1 MQAPEY
7 REGFEQLRLRFIQY
21 CNHQHPLGN
30 GSIQFC
36 NHQLPPTFAIGFP
49 EQRRLLGGLMATPT
63 VRLISECFIKPKFTS
78 EETKEPCY
86 LTPWDLAMLSVN
98 YIQKG
103 LLFSKPPAVDD
114 PQNFMATLL
123 DRLKDS
129 LALTLDHFY
138 PLAGRLATKK
148 EDSPPSYVV
157 FVDCN
162 NSPGAKFIHAA
173 ADMTISDILSPI
185 YVPQVIQSFF
195 DHDRVINHDGHTLS
209 LLSIQVTELVD
220 GIFIGCSINHSMVD
234 GTSFWH
240 FFNAWSEVFTAQEK
254 NSSISL
260 SRPPILK
267 RWFPD
272 GYGPIINLPFT
283 HHDEFISRFEAPVLR
298 ERIFHFSSESI
309 AKLKAKA
316 NAQCNSNKIS
326 SFQALSALV
335 WRSITRARCF
345 PHEQVTSCR
354 LATGNRT
361 RLDPPLPE
369 NYFGNSIQTAVVGHT
384 DKAVRGWLESWFQS
398 HFIYQLG
405 LFFDPNSVM
414 MGSSPRFN
422 KYGIEF
428 GLGKGLAVRSG
439 YAHKFDGKVSCYP
452 GREGGGSID
461 LEVCL
466 PPNSMS
472 ALESNQE
479 FMEAKG
485 RQKQPFLARF
495 SSAWLLLAAGGN
507 ITPQDSKAM
516 RIHSF
521 ELYLLV
527 LICNSTM
534 RYQSTN
540 YLAVLQ
546 ITSKNAE
553 GESANNYMIVLTD
566 EGLVKHFM
574 EARFSSLILLL
585 KNENIFSFISPYNL
599 RKKPSIFLFNLVEKK
614 LK

>member
-1 MQAPEY
+1 
-7 REGFEQLRLRFIQY
+7 
-21 CNHQHPLGN
+21 
-30 GSIQFC
+30 
-36 NHQLPPTFAIGFP
+36 
-49 EQRRLLGGLMATPT
+49 
-63 VRLISECFIKPKFTS
+63 
-78 EETKEPCY
+78 
-86 LTPWDLAMLSVN
+86 MLSVN

-162 NSPGAKFIHAA
+162 NSPGAKFIYAA
-173 ADMTISDILSPI
+173 LSNH
-185 YVPQVIQSFF
+185 FF
-195 DHDRVINHDGHTLS
+195 DHDRVINHDGYTLS

-240 FFNAWSEVFTAQEK
+240 FFNAFSEVFTAQEK
-254 NSSISL
+254 NSSYHCHAHPSSSAGFL
-260 SRPPILK
+260 MAM
-267 RWFPD
+267 
-272 GYGPIINLPFT
+272 
-283 HHDEFISRFEAPVLR
+283 FISRFEAPVLR

-316 NAQCNSNKIS
+316 NAECNSNKIS

-345 PHEQVTSCR
+345 PHEQETSCR
-354 LATGNRT
+354 LAINNRT

-369 NYFGNSIQTAVVGHT
+369 NYFGNSIQTVRGIATAGELLEHDLGWAAWLLHQAVVGHT

-405 LFFDPNSVM
+405 LFFDPNSIM

-428 GLGKGLAVRSG
+428 GLGKGLALRSG
-439 YAHKFDGKVSCYP
+439 YAHMFDGKVSCYP

-479 FMEAKG
+479 FMEA
-485 RQKQPFLARF
+485 
-495 SSAWLLLAAGGN
+495 
-507 ITPQDSKAM
+507 
-516 RIHSF
+516 
-521 ELYLLV
+521 V
-527 LICNSTM
+527 
-534 RYQSTN
+534 
-540 YLAVLQ
+540 
-546 ITSKNAE
+546 
-553 GESANNYMIVLTD
+553 
-566 EGLVKHFM
+566 
-574 EARFSSLILLL
+574 SL
-585 KNENIFSFISPYNL
+585 SP
-599 RKKPSIFLFNLVEKK
+599 
-614 LK
+614 

>member
-1 MQAPEY
+1 
-7 REGFEQLRLRFIQY
+7 
-21 CNHQHPLGN
+21 
-30 GSIQFC
+30 
-36 NHQLPPTFAIGFP
+36 
-49 EQRRLLGGLMATPT
+49 MATPT

-103 LLFSKPPAVDD
+103 LLFSKPPDVDD

-369 NYFGNSIQTAVVGHT
+369 NYFGNSIQTVRGTATAGELLEHDLGWAAWLLHQAVVGHT

-479 FMEAKG
+479 FMEAVSLSP
-485 RQKQPFLARF
+485 Q
-495 SSAWLLLAAGGN
+495 LL
-507 ITPQDSKAM
+507 
-516 RIHSF
+516 
-521 ELYLLV
+521 
-527 LICNSTM
+527 
-534 RYQSTN
+534 
-540 YLAVLQ
+540 
-546 ITSKNAE
+546 
-553 GESANNYMIVLTD
+553 
-566 EGLVKHFM
+566 
-574 EARFSSLILLL
+574 
-585 KNENIFSFISPYNL
+585 
-599 RKKPSIFLFNLVEKK
+599 
-614 LK
+614 

>member
-1 MQAPEY
+1 
-7 REGFEQLRLRFIQY
+7 
-21 CNHQHPLGN
+21 
-30 GSIQFC
+30 
-36 NHQLPPTFAIGFP
+36 
-49 EQRRLLGGLMATPT
+49 MATPT

-103 LLFSKPPAVDD
+103 LLFSKPPDVDD

-254 NSSISL
+254 NSPITL

-354 LATGNRT
+354 LAIGNRP

-369 NYFGNSIQTAVVGHT
+369 NYFGNSIQTVRGIATAGELLEHDLGWAAWLLHQAVVGHT

-452 GREGGGSID
+452 GREGGALIEFGGRHTSKSM
-461 LEVCL
+461 L
-466 PPNSMS
+466 PP
-472 ALESNQE
+472 
-479 FMEAKG
+479 
-485 RQKQPFLARF
+485 
-495 SSAWLLLAAGGN
+495 
-507 ITPQDSKAM
+507 
-516 RIHSF
+516 
-521 ELYLLV
+521 
-527 LICNSTM
+527 
-534 RYQSTN
+534 
-540 YLAVLQ
+540 
-546 ITSKNAE
+546 
-553 GESANNYMIVLTD
+553 
-566 EGLVKHFM
+566 
-574 EARFSSLILLL
+574 
-585 KNENIFSFISPYNL
+585 
-599 RKKPSIFLFNLVEKK
+599 PSRPG
-614 LK
+614 